1 MNSLFL
7 WDDADARLFAPFVL
21 TRPVSELRAGAAL
34 LRERWER
41 AFGVGASG
49 FVSAPC
55 LDDFEEAGAPEA
67 ATVIPAGAVV
77 ANARCIPALDCS
89 QRLPGLADEGV
100 SRWSCGDRL
109 AAVRLSA
116 PLTADALRASD
127 SLETLAASEAANGDP
142 ANGRPH
148 VELDGRW
155 VNAPWE
161 LVATLDDQLTD
172 DIAALAATI
181 DAVAPAGAITLGE
194 HAVIVERGA
203 VVEPM
208 VCLDATAGPIL
219 IRRGASVA
227 CFSRIVGPCV
237 VGENSAVLGGRVASA
252 AIGERCK
259 VHGEVSHT
267 IFLGHSNKGHDG
279 FVGHSYIGR
288 WVNLGAGTIT
298 SNLKNTYGPVSIW
311 TPLGMR
317 DTGQQ
322 FLGTLFGD
330 HSKTAIGTRLSTGTV
345 LGAGANVFGVGM
357 PPRAVPPFAW
367 GDGDPCPTYDVER
380 FLVVAERVMAR
391 RGVALGERAR
401 RQLRAAH
408 ERRDDATGS

>member
-7 WDDADARLFAPFVL
+7 WDDATARLFAPFAL
-21 TRPVSELRAGAAL
+21 TRPVGELRAGAAL
-34 LRERWER
+34 IRERWER
-41 AFGVGASG
+41 LFGVVAEG
-49 FVSAPC
+49 FVSAPR
-55 LDDFEEAGAPEA
+55 LDDFEELGAPPA
-67 ATVIPAGAVV
+67 ATLIPAGAVIV
-77 ANARCIPALDCS
+77 NARCIPALDAAT
-89 QRLPGLADEGV
+89 RRPAVRDDRV
-100 SRWSCGDRL
+100 TRWSCGDRL

-116 PLTADALRASD
+116 PVTAAALRAQE
-127 SLETLAASEAANGDP
+127 SLDALAASDDAAG
-142 ANGRPH
+142 AAS
-148 VELDGRW
+148 VVLDGRW
-155 VNAPWE
+155 VDAPWE
-161 LVATLDDQLTD
+161 LIGTLDAQLAED
-172 DIAALAATI
+172 VAALAPTI
-181 DAVAPAGAITLGE
+181 DAIAPAGAIVLGE

-219 IRRGASVA
+219 IRRGASIA
-227 CFSRIVGPCV
+227 CFSRVVGPCV
-237 VGENSAVLGGRVASA
+237 VGEDSAVLGGRVASA

-330 HSKTAIGTRLSTGTV
+330 HAKTAIGTRLSTGTV

-357 PPRAVPPFAW
+357 PPRSVSPFAW
-367 GDGDPCPTYDVER
+367 GDGDPCPIYDVER

-391 RGVALGERAR
+391 RGVVLGERAR

-408 ERRDDATGS
+408 AWREDATGS